1 MDWPNLRG
9 VWTCVDKAF
18 GRGFNIFQHNIR
30 IKQHML
36 HVEDLIDLDCCCVVV
51 VVVVAVYS
59 VFYCLSS

>member
-1 MDWPNLRG
+1 M
-9 VWTCVDKAF
+9 DKAF